1 MSLASVS
8 AGPGCPEGAPESFS
22 EACAQDDTLVDG
34 YWQWGYWV
42 PGLIRVRS
50 QFLELPLV
58 MQGRAVWYAP
68 GPMEATAE
76 LHGLSLLAYVDGAAS
91 MSCAD
96 IGLPVWIDRGY
107 GYEGPFLV
115 VDCPQLDDVYS
126 IIVHREEVIEVG
138 WQTAQEWG
146 IQSGGWQVTISRIP
160 PAMAT
165 RLNPVRLD
173 DWFLERVEFYPQ
185 VETLTLDPRPIYRS
199 PSTWRLYGKW
209 TTFEAPT
216 WSAWEHGR

>member
-1 MSLASVS
+1 MRLVQWRRQPNFTAFRFLPTSMVPLPCLARTL
-8 AGPGCPEGAPESFS
+8 AFRW
-22 EACAQDDTLVDG
+22 AC
-34 YWQWGYWV
+34 W
-42 PGLIRVRS
+42 RRS
-50 QFLELPLV
+50 SP
-58 MQGRAVWYAP
+58 RA
-68 GPMEATAE
+68 
-76 LHGLSLLAYVDGAAS
+76 
-91 MSCAD
+91 
-96 IGLPVWIDRGY
+96 